1 MRRLYL
7 LIQNNILEL
16 YYSFISAPICH
27 NNLIHHF
34 FIGKKKEL
42 YSFKAGSCF
51 SHKFDGH
58 IFDLSEG
65 GNHPVYRY
73 AKPLMMGV
81 DINE

>member
-1 MRRLYL
+1 M
-7 LIQNNILEL
+7 LIKR
-16 YYSFISAPICH
+16 SGFISSQTYADT
-27 NNLIHHF
+27 F
-34 FIGKKKEL
+34 RKKKEL
-42 YSFKAGSCF
+42 YCFKAGSCF
-51 SHKFDGH
+51 SHKFDGD